1 MASSAAAAARP
12 PTVVID
18 NGGAFVRVGLATD
31 GHPRATI
38 PNRVGR
44 LKGQLQV
51 VVGDET
57 EPGAVVQDSSQLVL
71 ACPVERGIVTD
82 WRTQLAVW
90 RRALSV
96 ADISAR
102 GAPVVLL
109 SPPLMPSK
117 SLAGLAQAALAPDG
131 AADDET
137 AGLGAAS
144 LCIVAPTRAACRLAC
159 GLAGAQQRQ
168 QAPAGSPAAP
178 LWSAGLRLDPALG
191 GAGAPFSL
199 SMGCCV
205 VVDAGFSG
213 VTVAPYV
220 YALGSEAIGT
230 PAAHDATPPAALPAE
245 HCIGSAGG
253 PDSAPASTCVASG
266 LRRGPVGGRLLGGLT
281 RDWISFRS
289 VDLSDDV
296 TLARAVA
303 ERAGIVPLHD
313 SAPRRALEPPPLGGF
328 EAQEAVVELG
338 PERLVLGESLLRP
351 GDAAPASGL
360 DSCPG
365 IAASVADSIAAAAEA
380 APAWSPLLWQGV
392 VLTGGVA
399 RMPGLAARLQR
410 ELRSAASELAAVTV
424 WSLTPE
430 GDDNDVAWRG
440 GALLARSSGGLLPS
454 ASAAEWARAA
464 ETPGINAA
472 VTAVAELMRGS
483 AVL

>member
-1 MASSAAAAARP
+1 M
-12 PTVVID
+12 
-18 NGGAFVRVGLATD
+18 
-31 GHPRATI
+31 
-38 PNRVGR
+38 
-44 LKGQLQV
+44 

-168 QAPAGSPAAP
+168 QAPASSPAAP

-303 ERAGIVPLHD
+303 ERAGIVPLH
-313 SAPRRALEPPPLGGF
+313 
-328 EAQEAVVELG
+328 
-338 PERLVLGESLLRP
+338 
-351 GDAAPASGL
+351 GDAAARANAMCSSSTARRTVRDVAL
-360 DSCPG
+360 LLHRAL
-365 IAASVADSIAAAAEA
+365 AASH
-380 APAWSPLLWQGV
+380 
-392 VLTGGVA
+392 
-399 RMPGLAARLQR
+399 R
-410 ELRSAASELAAVTV
+410 AASAPCSQQE
-424 WSLTPE
+424 
-430 GDDNDVAWRG
+430 
-440 GALLARSSGGLLPS
+440 ALLAATACGPPGSAAQCDAIVGAALGRA
-454 ASAAEWARAA
+454 ASAGIGPGRATAIWLAEHAAAVARARS
-464 ETPGINAA
+464 TRYQRR
-472 VTAVAELMRGS
+472 L
-483 AVL
+483 L